1 MAKQE
6 PAQREPVSNASP
18 TVRRAKV
25 GDVRR
30 IKELIDQYA
39 PDILLEKS
47 LVNLYEDVTEF
58 WVAEIPDPDGG
69 PTPRVVGCGALHVLW
84 EDLGELR
91 TIATDPQ
98 CRGRRIGRTLCLEL
112 IEQARNLGLTRL
124 FVLTFEVMFF
134 SALGFRRIGELDLGP
149 DALAELRSSYDRGVA
164 EFLDLPYVKPNTLG
178 NTRMLKQL

>member
-1 MAKQE
+1 M
-6 PAQREPVSNASP
+6 
-18 TVRRAKV
+18 RRARV

-58 WVAEIPDPDGG
+58 WVAEIPDPGDDDGTG
-69 PTPRVVGCGALHVLW
+69 ASRVVGCGALHVLW

-112 IEQARNLGLTRL
+112 IEQARLLGLSRL

-134 SALGFRRIGELDLGP
+134 SALGFRRIGELDLGS

-178 NTRMLKQL
+178 NTRMLKMLSAGP